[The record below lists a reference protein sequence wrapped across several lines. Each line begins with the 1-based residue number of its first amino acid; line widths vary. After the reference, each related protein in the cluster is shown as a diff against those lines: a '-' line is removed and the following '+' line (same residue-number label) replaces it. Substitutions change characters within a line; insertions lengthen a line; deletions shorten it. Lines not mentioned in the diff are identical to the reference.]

1 MRIHY
6 ASIVLVCVCVGCGGV
21 DGIFT
26 YLPMHTRPPISND
39 IVFYRGDDSI
49 CHCKRL
55 LTCYIFTIPILT
67 LDIHLKRQ
75 LRDISMVQAASFFA
89 VINCA
94 KAMEARTL
102 DGKCQETTVNS
113 MDVRRTM
120 DGKC

>member
-6 ASIVLVCVCVGCGGV
+6 AAIVLVCVYGGV

-26 YLPMHTRPPISND
+26 HLPMQTCLPISND

-49 CHCKRL
+49 CRCKKL

-102 DGKCQETTVNS
+102 DGKL
-113 MDVRRTM
+113 
-120 DGKC
+120 G